1 MEKRLIIALILAV
14 IISMALM
21 FALIFARPIIVIAQN
36 SEHLVKENKCLTA
49 GCIKAAGQIL
59 ERLDENIEPC
69 DDFYK
74 FVCGNY
80 IKKTV
85 IPPSKSLVNLLESIP
100 DKIKRQ
106 MHVAIEQPVKD
117 NEFGTISIIKDY
129 YQACVNKTLR
139 EKYTRQF
146 LLDLLNQTADWPV
159 LSDDQWNQDEFDWK
173 ELMYKYREKGLNLDS
188 FIITSVDVNP
198 RNSSKHI
205 IKIKQPEFTFIKNIV
220 ENNFTKAYYDFIVDT
235 AVLLGANKQKVL
247 EELRQSMEFEIKL
260 YNKLMRMKQLN
271 YLLMKCNKDIPIYLG

>member
-36 SEHLVKENKCLTA
+36 SEHFKENKCLTA

-85 IPPSKSLVNLLESIP
+85 IPPSKSLVNLLDSIP

-106 MHVAIEQPVKD
+106 LHVAIEQPIKV
-117 NEFGTISIIKDY
+117 NELGTTSLIKDY
-129 YQACVNKTLR
+129 YQACVNK
-139 EKYTRQF
+139 
-146 LLDLLNQTADWPV
+146 
-159 LSDDQWNQDEFDWK
+159 S
-173 ELMYKYREKGLNLDS
+173 MY
-188 FIITSVDVNP
+188 F
-198 RNSSKHI
+198 
-205 IKIKQPEFTFIKNIV
+205 
-220 ENNFTKAYYDFIVDT
+220 
-235 AVLLGANKQKVL
+235 
-247 EELRQSMEFEIKL
+247 
-260 YNKLMRMKQLN
+260 
-271 YLLMKCNKDIPIYLG
+271 